1 MIEKIVKEYGTK
13 TKRQRIDLNK
23 KDGFAP
29 GDEVIII
36 QKDKFNEIKQDIM
49 DLQSEIIV
57 KNKDIEIYKNRI
69 TILSDQEQKQEL
81 NLKEII
87 QDVTTPIYEN
97 HKKELDNKDL
107 QIKQL
112 EIQLKSL
119 ENKTKQYNLDMMGLN
134 TIDVLFRSK
143 HKHLIQKFNNEIS
156 LIIND
161 PKIVDVETPGLP
173 GSDKSQA
180 ENNKTT

>member
-1 MIEKIVKEYGTK
+1 MIVKEVKEYGTK
-13 TKRQRIDLNK
+13 SKRQRIDLNK

-36 QKDKFNEIKQDIM
+36 QKDKFDEIKEDILE
-49 DLQSEIIV
+49 LQSELIV
-57 KNKDIEIYKNRI
+57 KDKDIEIYKNRI
-69 TILSDQEQKQEL
+69 DILSNQEQRQDL

-97 HKKELDNKDL
+97 HKKELENKDNE
-107 QIKQL
+107 IKQL
-112 EIQLKSL
+112 KLQLKSL

-156 LIIND
+156 LIIDD
-161 PKIVDVETPGLP
+161 PKIVEVDTPGLP
-173 GSDKSQA
+173 GSNKSD
-180 ENNKTT
+180 NDNKTT